1 MKRWCWIFLALL
13 LCGCREQLAPKETG
27 TAHYDRPGQS
37 SRKTEESCDMT
48 VFAMDTVM
56 SLSVYGGNDRLMSQA
71 EERIKQLEGLFSV
84 TDENSEIHEL
94 NSRGKAKLSEDTER
108 LLESA
113 LKMCSRTQGT
123 LDISI
128 YPVVKSWGFTTG
140 EYHVP
145 GKEERAQLLEN
156 VDYRKIRLTSGHASL
171 EPDMEIDLGSVA
183 KGYTGDE
190 LLALLRENGITS
202 ALLNLGGNVQTL
214 GSRPDGTDWLIAIQ
228 DPQGSGYLGGVA
240 VSDKAVITSGGYER
254 FFEDEDGNI
263 YWHIIDPVTGAPAEN
278 GLISVTVVSESGLLC
293 DALSTSLFVMGMEKA
308 EEHWRQYGDFE
319 AVFVEADGTIS
330 MTEGLEESF
339 IPADAG
345 LERDRRIIRRN

>member
-1 MKRWCWIFLALL
+1 
-13 LCGCREQLAPKETG
+13 
-27 TAHYDRPGQS
+27 
-37 SRKTEESCDMT
+37 MT

-56 SLSVYGGNDRLMSQA
+56 SLSVYGEMTGCVTGGRALKRM
-71 EERIKQLEGLFSV
+71 KGLFSV

-202 ALLNLGGNVQTL
+202 ALLNLGGNVQDL
-214 GSRPDGTDWLIAIQ
+214 GKQAGWYRLAHCHT
-228 DPQGSGYLGGVA
+228 GSPGLRL
-240 VSDKAVITSGGYER
+240 SGR
-254 FFEDEDGNI
+254 SCC
-263 YWHIIDPVTGAPAEN
+263 
-278 GLISVTVVSESGLLC
+278 L
-293 DALSTSLFVMGMEKA
+293 
-308 EEHWRQYGDFE
+308 
-319 AVFVEADGTIS
+319 
-330 MTEGLEESF
+330 
-339 IPADAG
+339 
-345 LERDRRIIRRN
+345 